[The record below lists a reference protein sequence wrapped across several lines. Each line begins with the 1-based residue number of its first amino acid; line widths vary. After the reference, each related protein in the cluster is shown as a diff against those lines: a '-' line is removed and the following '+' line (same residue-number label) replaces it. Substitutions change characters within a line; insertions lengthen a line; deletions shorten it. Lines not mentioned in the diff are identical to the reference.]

1 MGAFMD
7 RYNRM
12 KGIGTVPDTVQ
23 AEGEDSSSVPASEVS
38 RARSRSDTTSFLRR
52 APRT

>member
-23 AEGEDSSSVPASEVS
+23 AEGEDSSSVPASEVKPG
-38 RARSRSDTTSFLRR
+38 AFT
-52 APRT
+52 

>member
-23 AEGEDSSSVPASEVS
+23 AEGGGFLLCSCIGGEAGRVHGAIQQAS
-38 RARSRSDTTSFLRR
+38 
-52 APRT
+52 